1 MIVVA
6 RPRKRVRVEG
16 KYGALLASWLV
27 FLMSRSRREWLRGS
41 LLSYD
46 MLEVTLSVLA
56 EQQRQHNGIRSCQ
69 AQARCNIFKRSS
81 LSTAKRQ
88 TEKELFGTR
97 QFPCKSRESSTRAAT
112 TVEAVVEAEA
122 EAAAAVEAEE
132 AATAAEENANVVLR
146 ALIKFAEGAAS
157 RLGA

>member
-1 MIVVA
+1 
-6 RPRKRVRVEG
+6 
-16 KYGALLASWLV
+16 
-27 FLMSRSRREWLRGS
+27 
-41 LLSYD
+41 

-56 EQQRQHNGIRSCQ
+56 EQQRQHNGTRSCQ

-112 TVEAVVEAEA
+112 TVEAVVAAEA
-122 EAAAAVEAEE
+122 EAAVAAVEAEE

-157 RLGA
+157 RL